1 MILWLFTEVFSAK
14 FGGWCPL
21 AWQNR
26 AIRESFLCGNGIF
39 HQFTKI
45 FSLKRFLLYG
55 SITSHHSLKVL
66 VYVGHM
72 PYQSWALFSS
82 MFFFAFSNVYHW
94 RLPGFCNLCGT
105 GTWSRNE
112 TFWRYGRDIYSR
124 SGVCLTLKTMCNSI
138 LSPAFP
144 GYLVAMIPSRAS
156 SS

>member
-82 MFFFAFSNVYHW
+82 MFFSHSPMYITEGCQAFATCVAQGHGQEMKHS
-94 RLPGFCNLCGT
+94 GGMA
-105 GTWSRNE
+105 E
-112 TFWRYGRDIYSR
+112 TFIHGL
-124 SGVCLTLKTMCNSI
+124 VCV
-138 LSPAFP
+138 SP
-144 GYLVAMIPSRAS
+144 
-156 SS
+156 